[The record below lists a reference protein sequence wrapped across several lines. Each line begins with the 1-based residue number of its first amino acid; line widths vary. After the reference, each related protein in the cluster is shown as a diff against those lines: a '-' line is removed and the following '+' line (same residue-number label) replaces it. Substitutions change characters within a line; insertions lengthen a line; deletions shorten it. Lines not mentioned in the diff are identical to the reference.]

1 MNEHVHPTM
10 RSILDA
16 FAPLATGA
24 SEISARFGK
33 PLPLP
38 GETPLAHA
46 KRITTAL
53 NHPSPAPKQIAKL
66 AADIEAADTLPQRM
80 GNAIRS
86 FNETDFQKRQKA
98 AQWERDIEACDA
110 HDAAKE
116 EAERFDTSAE

>member
-1 MNEHVHPTM
+1 MNDHVDPTM
-10 RSILDA
+10 QGILNA
-16 FAPLATGA
+16 FAPLAFAA

-53 NHPSPAPKQIAKL
+53 NHPSPAPKQIEKL
-66 AADIEAADTLPQRM
+66 AADIEAADTLPERM
-80 GNAIRS
+80 GNAIRA
-86 FNETDFQKRQKA
+86 FNETDFQRRQKA

-116 EAERFDTSAE
+116 EAERFDTGAD